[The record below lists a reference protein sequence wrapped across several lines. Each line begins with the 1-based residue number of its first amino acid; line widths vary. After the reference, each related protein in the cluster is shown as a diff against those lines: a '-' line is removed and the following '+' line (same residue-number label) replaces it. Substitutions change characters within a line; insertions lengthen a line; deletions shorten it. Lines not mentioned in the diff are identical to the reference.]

1 MLKKGSIFQMKEYF
15 LCKVLDIRP
24 REIPHIPSRC
34 ISKYGENSINYLSQD
49 GTYVTCL
56 YLGRHIKRKVQ

>member
-1 MLKKGSIFQMKEYF
+1 MLKEGGIFQMKKYL

-24 REIPHIPSRC
+24 REAPQIPSPC
-34 ISKYGENSINYLSQD
+34 TSKYGENSINSLSQD

-56 YLGRHIKRKVQ
+56 YLGRLIKIKVQ